1 MSPLAHDPEKLKRFP
16 GKIMRR
22 FNVPKASFARPEGRA
37 ALQDWQHAYFGIFLP
52 ISGNI
57 VSAVMRIWSE

>member
-1 MSPLAHDPEKLKRFP
+1 MAHGPEKLTASRQDHAQ
-16 GKIMRR
+16 IQRAE
-22 FNVPKASFARPEGRA
+22 ASFARPEGRA
-37 ALQDWQHAYFGIFLP
+37 ALQDWQRAYFGIFLP